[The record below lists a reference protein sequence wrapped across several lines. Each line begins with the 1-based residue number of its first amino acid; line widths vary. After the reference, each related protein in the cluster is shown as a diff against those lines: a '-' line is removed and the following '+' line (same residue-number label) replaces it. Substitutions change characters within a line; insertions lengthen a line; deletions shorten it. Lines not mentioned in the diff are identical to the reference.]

1 MILRPFFVV
10 ADGKTGGAWKMY
22 STPSMIEKGETLLL
36 SITKRIGII
45 KFMASCLA
53 SVGRHPAVQVEGPT
67 IVQALQPDP
76 V

>member
-1 MILRPFFVV
+1 MENVQYTFHDR
-10 ADGKTGGAWKMY
+10 K
-22 STPSMIEKGETLLL
+22 KGEALLL
-36 SITKRIGII
+36 SITKRSGII

-76 V
+76 A